1 MNEAVTAAA
10 DVLADAL
17 CLCMALRLMDRRV
30 RPLRVGAAALLGA
43 GMACAA
49 RRLGLSGP
57 CAALLWLPAALA
69 MARVACGRGRMLRG
83 AGLLLAAEG
92 LLGGT
97 VQALRGATGSLAAA
111 WGIGTAASALMALS
125 MLRARR
131 AAHDV
136 TRARFLCTV
145 RGHTASFDAI
155 LDSGN
160 SLRDYLTH
168 RPVVVVPEAAAR
180 ARLGLGDGVP
190 LRPILADT
198 AGGRQRMGCLTPGT
212 ATLIAQGRRIPVRCV
227 LALSPGLAPD
237 APALVPTAL
246 LHQEE

>member
-111 WGIGTAASALMALS
+111 WGIGTAA
-125 MLRARR
+125 
-131 AAHDV
+131 
-136 TRARFLCTV
+136 
-145 RGHTASFDAI
+145 
-155 LDSGN
+155 
-160 SLRDYLTH
+160 
-168 RPVVVVPEAAAR
+168 
-180 ARLGLGDGVP
+180 
-190 LRPILADT
+190 
-198 AGGRQRMGCLTPGT
+198 
-212 ATLIAQGRRIPVRCV
+212 
-227 LALSPGLAPD
+227 
-237 APALVPTAL
+237 
-246 LHQEE
+246 

>member
-1 MNEAVTAAA
+1 M
-10 DVLADAL
+10 
-17 CLCMALRLMDRRV
+17 
-30 RPLRVGAAALLGA
+30 
-43 GMACAA
+43 
-49 RRLGLSGP
+49 
-57 CAALLWLPAALA
+57 
-69 MARVACGRGRMLRG
+69 
-83 AGLLLAAEG
+83 
-92 LLGGT
+92 
-97 VQALRGATGSLAAA
+97 QALRGATGSLAAA
-111 WGIGTAASALMALS
+111 WGIGTAASALMAVS
-125 MLRARR
+125 VIRARR

-237 APALVPTAL
+237 APVLVPTAL